1 MKNLKNVVLFIIAI
15 MFLLTIKTLA
25 FNPSDVETIKNED
38 GSITKIY
45 RRNVNVG
52 LRSAV
57 NVDYE
62 ETKKMLLEL
71 GMEQDFIDNLTD
83 EDLEHYSN
91 STNLVGTIT
100 YHKTDENN
108 NKTVVS
114 EDEAYQEV
122 NRIKN
127 NMSLRSAREQ
137 DTYEDS
143 YMRVYHLVSQYRDTV
158 EFLFSTDARW
168 LWMPVFRGKDS
179 IGSCAIYVDADTG
192 SGRGYYSYD
201 ITTNRNG
208 RIENNQYYKN
218 IFAEDFQDAT
228 TLESSGMATII
239 ELPSDIE
246 RDGYN
251 IVHTNFKAHAQ
262 HYASI
267 SLPNSETHFRSYGTY
282 DHARLIIDS
291 PKISIDGS
299 GGTIGLD
306 IWFGNEK
313 RTAKVYAEYIP
324 R

>member
-1 MKNLKNVVLFIIAI
+1 MKSIKSVVLITIAI
-15 MFLLTIKTLA
+15 VFLLTIKTLA
-25 FNPSDVETIKNED
+25 FNPADVETIQNED

-45 RRNVNVG
+45 KRNVNAS
-52 LRSAV
+52 LRSAG

-71 GMEQDFIDNLTD
+71 GMEQDFIDNLTE

-100 YHKTDENN
+100 YYKTDENN

-114 EDEAYQEV
+114 ETQAYEEV
-122 NRIKN
+122 NKIKN
-127 NMSLRSAREQ
+127 NIALRGAQ
-137 DTYEDS
+137 DNETYEDS
-143 YMRVYHLVSQYRDTV
+143 YMRVYHLVSQYRDTE

-168 LWMPVFRGKDS
+168 LIMPYFRDKDS

-228 TLESSGMATII
+228 TFEYSGMATVI

-267 SLPNSETHFRSYGTY
+267 SFPDSRTRFRSYGTY
-282 DHARLIIDS
+282 DHSRLTIDR
-291 PKISIDGS
+291 PTISIDVS
-299 GGTIGLD
+299 GATIGLG
-306 IWFGNEK
+306 IRRGSEK
-313 RTAKVYAEYIP
+313 RTAKVNVEYIP